1 MEALKTVLLQTED
14 EYLTGLSNKGT
25 VKRAYK
31 DLAGESPSV
40 RWQEEG
46 AEVRL
51 KDAVCQIRVPL
62 GSSSCS
68 CPSRSICRHR
78 IAAILYLKQELEQER
93 TTSSEHR
100 MDEDP
105 KTATLDEKAGT
116 EAAGD
121 SGIAEPERMEST
133 GTTDTKR
140 DQDLLEK
147 AVFGKPADQSR
158 IDAGDQADSEKAAAG
173 GGIDSEKS
181 DQKQTAQEQTDQKPA
196 GQKPAVHGELT
207 KSKKSQ
213 KGDREDTGS
222 PEDSTG
228 NESERRQAAEPLLQE
243 IAALS
248 PASLRKKCRSKSALE
263 MLAGMKHG
271 VWPEIQWGIVTTV
284 IFPQESVAVKLL
296 HPLEYSSCS
305 CRSKRMC
312 SHKIQ
317 AMLAAGLAA
326 GIWSME
332 ETEPEQKE
340 TAAFKEQL
348 EQTVASVRKVLLLQL
363 ETGIARLSPEAGE
376 SMERLAVLS
385 HRARLPALERECRA
399 AATGYQ
405 LYFERK
411 AAFRMEAFTEQ
422 LLKLY
427 HRTVQLEETADP
439 EIFQRLA
446 GSFRE
451 TYVSLPRLQLTAI
464 GAGSIK
470 SKTGYEGD
478 CYYFLEAEQGKWYT
492 WTDARPVFYE
502 GARRR
507 SSNQLGR
514 EAAPW
519 GLGCSREQML
529 EMEFVLEQGKA
540 TEDGRLSVSQETKGV
555 LLGIRNLKKE
565 KIADMVFWDYR
576 RLLEKVFFR
585 QPEKTERSGEHLVL
599 AGVCRVQ
606 DPLFDQIEQRFTM
619 KLLDQ
624 QGRSIRVAVRY
635 TEEEKMTI
643 RILERLVRRLE
654 ERGQEQLVFFG
665 SAYLEQGELYLYPI
679 DFFRRNEIYGSEMP
693 QKGTGQNRPV
703 QDAPESEASGQR
715 VSDPNASEPNTP
727 EPEASGQRV
736 SDPDAS
742 EPNTPESEASAQ
754 GMQDQRVC
762 DQEGSD
768 QKPSVHILWQME
780 SFCLEVR
787 EISSAM
793 FQCGLHSVQEETIQE
808 MQRLSQESQEL
819 GLYLLGQELGVLA
832 DAMEKKRHGAEWKP
846 EPVMASWIRLAACL
860 AFCMEKIERDS
871 CRNRMES
878 MEGAFGA
885 NDGDIADMS

>member
-46 AEVRL
+46 AEVSL

-105 KTATLDEKAGT
+105 KTETLDEKAGT

-133 GTTDTKR
+133 GITDSK
-140 DQDLLEK
+140 
-147 AVFGKPADQSR
+147 
-158 IDAGDQADSEKAAAG
+158 
-173 GGIDSEKS
+173 KS
-181 DQKQTAQEQTDQKPA
+181 DQKQVNQKQVDQNQVDQNQVDQKQVNQKQTDQRTTD
-196 GQKPAVHGELT
+196 QNLVVHEELT
-207 KSKKSQ
+207 KSKKSG
-213 KGDREDTGS
+213 KTDRENTGS
-222 PEDSTG
+222 PEGDTG
-228 NESERRQAAEPLLQE
+228 NESERRQAAEPLLRE

-248 PASLRKKCRSKSALE
+248 PVSLRKKCRNKSGLE
-263 MLAGMKHG
+263 MLAGIKQG
-271 VWPEIQWGIVTTV
+271 IWPEIQWGIVTTV
-284 IFPQESVAVKLL
+284 LFPREAVTVKLL

-312 SHKIQ
+312 SHKVQ

-326 GIWSME
+326 GTWNME
-332 ETEPEQKE
+332 ETEPEPE
-340 TAAFKEQL
+340 ESAASREQM
-348 EQTVASVRKVLLLQL
+348 EQAVNAVRKVLLLQL

-427 HRTVQLEETADP
+427 HRTVRLEETADP

-478 CYYFLEAEQGKWYT
+478 CYYFLEAEQGQWYT

-555 LLGIRNLKKE
+555 LLGVRNLKKE

-576 RLLEKVFFR
+576 CLLEKVFFR

-703 QDAPESEASGQR
+703 QDAPESDASGQR
-715 VSDPNASEPNTP
+715 VSDPNAS

-742 EPNTPESEASAQ
+742 EPNTPEPEASAQ

-768 QKPSVHILWQME
+768 QKPSVHILRQME

-808 MQRLSQESQEL
+808 LQRLSQESQEL
-819 GLYLLGQELGVLA
+819 GLYLLGKELGVLA

-871 CRNRMES
+871 CRLHIE
-878 MEGAFGA
+878 EIGEEETGAA
-885 NDGDIADMS
+885 V